1 MSSRGQNEK
10 RLPLSTTV
18 FTVIE
23 RFRKRTGNVASIAFG
38 RTFCSV
44 AYRTVTDRE
53 IAILRL
59 NVYHVIVPT
68 TILLKETEDID
79 RHFQYIYKDDPVETS
94 STYKVDSFGY
104 EAQAR
109 YHKLKPADHP
119 KFLYF
124 ELNLHN
130 DEVCSTDNSLGVLS
144 FCLCSTIYSRL
155 LILYLYS
162 SINNKKVGMYE

>member
-1 MSSRGQNEK
+1 MNKESSRGRNEK

-18 FTVIE
+18 FTIIE
-23 RFRKRTGNVASIAFG
+23 RFRKTTGNVASIAFG

-44 AYRTVTDRE
+44 AYRTVTDHE

-68 TILLKETEDID
+68 TILLKESEDID
-79 RHFQYIYKDDPVETS
+79 SRLQYIYEDDPIETS

-109 YHKLKPADHP
+109 YHKLKPADRP

-130 DEVCSTDNSLGVLS
+130 DEVCSTDNSLGVVS
-144 FCLCSTIYSRL
+144 FSLYSTIYSRL
-155 LILYLYS
+155 LVPIYIHLL
-162 SINNKKVGMYE
+162 IIGMYE